1 MNEKILQ
8 LLDGRD
14 ELYPHLLERDYP
26 RILAKII
33 ELWASPEAEAYLND
47 LLIDD
52 RGDRSG
58 FPPQAASELIHL
70 SLIHSKQLV
79 PVHPKVDLWE
89 SDAPVNKA
97 VVERNGNLYANQ
109 TLLDA
114 AESGDL
120 DVMHHLL
127 QDGKEELNSTD
138 SRHWTPLIVA
148 AFNGHDLVTRM
159 LLEFGADTSAQDK
172 SGYSA
177 LHWAAYNGQSRTVKL
192 LLQEKAD
199 INARSLSGWTPLM
212 QASARGHLGVAIL
225 LVDRG
230 AEVSLAS
237 QDGSTALI
245 KAAANG
251 HLDLVKL
258 LLSKNAVVTAQL
270 KDGSSAWSLA
280 SKNGHSEIA
289 ALLQP
294 LT

>member
-8 LLDGRD
+8 LLDGRE
-14 ELYPHLLERDYP
+14 ELYPHVLEQEYP
-26 RILAKII
+26 RILAKIL
-33 ELWASPEAEAYLND
+33 ELWDSNDAEAYFNE

-52 RGDRSG
+52 RGDRAG
-58 FPPQAASELIHL
+58 FPPKAASEIIHL
-70 SLIHSKQLV
+70 SLIHSKQLT
-79 PVHPKVDLWE
+79 PTQPRIDPWE
-89 SDAPVNKA
+89 SDAPINKA
-97 VVERNGNLYANQ
+97 VVERNGNLFANQ

-127 QDGKEELNSTD
+127 QDGKENLNSTD

-159 LLEFGADTSAQDK
+159 LLEFGADPAAQDK
-172 SGYSA
+172 SGYTA

-192 LLQEKAD
+192 LLHENAD

-212 QASARGHLGVAIL
+212 QAATRGHLGVAIL

-230 AEVSLAS
+230 ADVNLSS
-237 QDGSTALI
+237 QDGSTALL

-251 HLDLVKL
+251 HIDIVNL
-258 LLSKNAVVTAQL
+258 LLDKGADTTIQL
-270 KDGSSAWSLA
+270 KDGSTALSLA
-280 SKNGHSEIA
+280 SKNGHHGIA
-289 ALLQP
+289 ALLQS
-294 LT
+294 LS